1 MVICD
6 PRRIAAHSS
15 LDTVIVHIDAHYLE
29 FFFSGRKVKKGW
41 RAREL
46 MAPLFMGDDEEL
58 QMLIRTHIILLY
70 LF

>member
-15 LDTVIVHIDAHYLE
+15 LDTVIVHIDAHHLE
-29 FFFSGRKVKKGW
+29 IFFSGAQSEV
-41 RAREL
+41 